1 MATDPTQSAGR
12 RCRFCRHFTPDD
24 HSATGRGGCLR
35 WARGYGVDAEDLQPD
50 EVVVEDDEGWA
61 ASVGPD
67 FGCVLWEF
75 RPD

>member
-35 WARGYGVDAEDLQPD
+35 WARGYGVDAEDLRSD
-50 EVVVEDDEGWA
+50 EIVVEDDEGWA
-61 ASVGPD
+61 VSIGPD
-67 FGCVLWEF
+67 FGCVLWE
-75 RPD
+75 PCHD